1 MFFNIFLFCLKG
13 YSETLIKSYHLHVA
27 AVKSSYKRYD
37 FPRRFEISNRFE
49 FTSGLMQTCSKEVPG
64 LTLHKRSTLRGTVLQ
79 IQLTNRFV
87 CFLLVGLLRVYWDL
101 IGQRFCGN
109 FFKDG
114 SYTEKNMNNVPIWQ
128 DHRTD
133 YKYVEK

>member
-79 IQLTNRFV
+79 DLANKSV
-87 CFLLVGLLRVYWDL
+87 CVFFAGWAPQSVLGFDWSKILREL
-101 IGQRFCGN
+101 FQR
-109 FFKDG
+109 
-114 SYTEKNMNNVPIWQ
+114 W
-128 DHRTD
+128 
-133 YKYVEK
+133 